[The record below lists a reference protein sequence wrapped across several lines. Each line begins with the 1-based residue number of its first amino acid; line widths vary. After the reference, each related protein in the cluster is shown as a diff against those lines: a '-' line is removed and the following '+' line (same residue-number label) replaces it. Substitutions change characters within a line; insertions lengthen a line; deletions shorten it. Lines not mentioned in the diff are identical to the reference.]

1 MVRLAV
7 PALTPECQ
15 RLGLSASQ
23 IESTFDV
30 EILRMLR
37 NASREGFA
45 HDNTFISENVQRAWW
60 VAMRGRVRGCLYRVL
75 QQGPFRPIVGYGL
88 LRMTEDGRWWT
99 SIAVLPQHGGQ
110 GYGKAIMADTIR
122 RHDGTVWS
130 EARLDNIAAMKIHPA
145 EDWLLLGQDE
155 RLAHFRSKSSLE
167 RGLDDLAA
175 GRSKT
180 FDTVEEMIAY
190 LDEEVTHH
198 GQT

>member
-15 RLGLSASQ
+15 RLGLIATP
-23 IESTFDV
+23 IESAVDV
-30 EILRMLR
+30 EALRTLR
-37 NASREGFA
+37 NSTREGFA
-45 HDNTFISENVQRAWW
+45 HDTAFISEAVQRAWW
-60 VAMRGRVRGCLYRVL
+60 VAMRGRVRGWLYWHEADFSMSVL
-75 QQGPFRPIVGYGL
+75 VGYGL

-99 SIAVLPQHGGQ
+99 SIAVLPQHAGH

-155 RLAHFRSKSSLE
+155 RLARFRTL
-167 RGLDDLAA
+167 R
-175 GRSKT
+175 
-180 FDTVEEMIAY
+180 
-190 LDEEVTHH
+190 
-198 GQT
+198 